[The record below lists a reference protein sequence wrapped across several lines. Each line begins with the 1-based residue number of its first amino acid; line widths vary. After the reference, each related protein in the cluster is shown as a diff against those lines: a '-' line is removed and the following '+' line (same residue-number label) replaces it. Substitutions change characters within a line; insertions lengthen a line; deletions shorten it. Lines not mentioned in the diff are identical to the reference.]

1 MFATSFIHRIPLAR
15 RSRPQVTSFIH
26 RIVARLSRPIHVA
39 AALSNASTSILQQ
52 LSTNNFAVIPNFFA
66 SSLHPLPHSPP
77 TTLPTFTQPESNC
90 AQMRAEATHFFESER
105 FRISQSTRWSTS
117 VPPELEYYDKLNV
130 HSMMLDPTEDIAPI
144 LQEYIHDMASLIVPL
159 VNANCAHVQLSNTT
173 DQQVINKLAVCT
185 GDGSGYEQHID
196 NTGSDERRLTVILY
210 LNEWD
215 PSQQGQFR
223 IHSPMKDTTVSPLV
237 EPNADTLVVFWSDQ
251 LLHSTL
257 PSFAPDGK
265 DSFRYA
271 LTLWFNGTR
280 TTVE

>member
-1 MFATSFIHRIPLAR
+1 MFATSFLHRIPLAR
-15 RSRPQVTSFIH
+15 
-26 RIVARLSRPIHVA
+26 LSRPLHVA
-39 AALSNASTSILQQ
+39 AALSNASGSILQQ

-66 SSLHPLPHSPP
+66 SSLHPLPHSQPI
-77 TTLPTFTQPESNC
+77 TQPESNC
-90 AQMRAEATHFFESER
+90 AQMRAEATHFFESDR

-130 HSMMLDPTEDIAPI
+130 YSMMLDRTEDIAPI

-159 VNANCAHVQLSNTT
+159 INANCAHVQLSNTT

-237 EPNADTLVVFWSDQ
+237 EPRFDTLVAFWSDQ

-280 TTVE
+280 TTME